1 MKHSAMLVVILCTGA
16 VSAQA
21 QTCTPFGGLV
31 KLTPDLTC
39 KVTQYIS
46 GAIFL
51 GAPGTCFTVALKGTI
66 SGSGYAGLTSETM
79 INPIVPGVA
88 QSPAILNEPGLTPA
102 PNEFGLP
109 ETRRVFTSRSV
120 ISLPGGRVFTADAG
134 VIGKNAA
141 AEQLMVSSGD
151 GIYQNASGI
160 ASSFNNVIGQWSP
173 ITGKLCLGN

>member
-1 MKHSAMLVVILCTGA
+1 MKHNALLAAGLCAMALNV
-16 VSAQA
+16 QA
-21 QTCTPFGGLV
+21 DSCTPIGGFV

-46 GAIFL
+46 GAAFL

-79 INPIVPGVA
+79 ISPVVPGVA
-88 QSPAILNEPGLTPA
+88 HSPAILNEPGLTPT

-120 ISLPGGRVFTADAG
+120 ISLPGGRVFTVDAG

-141 AEQLMVSSGD
+141 AEQLIVSG
-151 GIYQNASGI
+151 GEGVYQNASGI
-160 ASSFNNVIGQWSP
+160 VYSINNVIGQWSP
-173 ITGKLCLGN
+173 VAGKLCIND

>member
-1 MKHSAMLVVILCTGA
+1 MKHSAMLLAILCAGA

-21 QTCTPFGGLV
+21 QTCTPLAGLV

-39 KVTQYIS
+39 KVTQHIS
-46 GAIFL
+46 GAAFL
-51 GAPGTCFTVALKGTI
+51 GAPGTCFTVALRGTV

-79 INPIVPGVA
+79 ISPVVPGVA
-88 QSPAILNEPGLTPA
+88 HSPAILNEPGLTPT

-134 VIGKNAA
+134 VIGRNAA
-141 AEQLMVSSGD
+141 AEQLIVSGGD

-160 ASSFNNVIGQWSP
+160 AYAFNNVIGQWSP
-173 ITGKLCLGN
+173 ITGKLCFGN